1 MKLNNRFIFGILSL
15 LLAAVIAF
23 VALPTIARQTNGKE
37 EIVRITQPVLKG
49 EQISSE
55 NAEVV
60 EVGGYNLPSN
70 IAHQLSDVNG
80 LYATAD
86 LAVGD
91 YILTSKISSVPV
103 SSDVALNSIPSGKVA
118 ISLTVKTLASGLSD
132 KLQPGDIIRIY
143 HFLDTAAEVP
153 ELRFVKVLSVTDS
166 DGINVDNAKEPTE
179 DEEKQQSATITVLA
193 SPEQA
198 KIITGLENDGVAHVA
213 LISRNNDKLA
223 DELLAEQ
230 DKTLQEIYFPE
241 TLIEEEAADAENS
254 DVESEPQET
263 ETAESAQSTN
273 ETAPSAEKSNQ
284 GRRIFVM
291 GKVITVWGSP
301 GSGKSMFC
309 CILAKALTRDKRK
322 AIIINADMNVPMLPV
337 WLPEQIIQTNTSIG
351 QVLSS
356 VEIDT
361 SLVASH
367 VTVLKNYPFIGMMGY
382 AAGENPLSYPEVKYT
397 MVLQLIHAAAKLVD
411 FVILD
416 CSTSMTNV
424 FTPAAIEAGDVVI
437 RILTPDLKGINYLK
451 AHQPLLVD
459 ERFRFSEHMTFAGL
473 ARPFHALDE
482 MGYIIGGF
490 DGLLPYSKEIDR
502 CATEGGMFK
511 AITYCNPKY
520 TASLNKVL
528 EILEQME
535 LAEQSEDDAAYECEE
550 DADE

>member
-223 DELLAEQ
+223 DELLAKQ

-241 TLIEEEAADAENS
+241 SPAPMMPAPTPVRAAPA
-254 DVESEPQET
+254 
-263 ETAESAQSTN
+263 
-273 ETAPSAEKSNQ
+273 
-284 GRRIFVM
+284 FC
-291 GKVITVWGSP
+291 TVP
-301 GSGKSMFC
+301 
-309 CILAKALTRDKRK
+309 KASFNFL
-322 AIIINADMNVPMLPV
+322 
-337 WLPEQIIQTNTSIG
+337 
-351 QVLSS
+351 VLS
-356 VEIDT
+356 
-361 SLVASH
+361 
-367 VTVLKNYPFIGMMGY
+367 VT
-382 AAGENPLSYPEVKYT
+382 
-397 MVLQLIHAAAKLVD
+397 
-411 FVILD
+411 
-416 CSTSMTNV
+416 
-424 FTPAAIEAGDVVI
+424 
-437 RILTPDLKGINYLK
+437 
-451 AHQPLLVD
+451 LLVTL
-459 ERFRFSEHMTFAGL
+459 ER
-473 ARPFHALDE
+473 
-482 MGYIIGGF
+482 
-490 DGLLPYSKEIDR
+490 LLVSPSFIPRTTDR
-502 CATEGGMFK
+502 R
-511 AITYCNPKY
+511 Y
-520 TASLNKVL
+520 TDSIPI
-528 EILEQME
+528 E
-535 LAEQSEDDAAYECEE
+535 
-550 DADE
+550 